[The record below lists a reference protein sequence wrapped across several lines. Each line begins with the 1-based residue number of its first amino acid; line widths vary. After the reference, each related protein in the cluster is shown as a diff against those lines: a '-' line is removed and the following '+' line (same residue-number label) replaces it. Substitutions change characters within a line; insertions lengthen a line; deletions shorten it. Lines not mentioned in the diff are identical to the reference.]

1 MGNEAAK
8 IYHVGID
15 CGSKTVK
22 IAVLDPEGNLAYK
35 RYLYHQTNIRSTL
48 ARVLEDLREK
58 MGDIRARFAFT
69 GSAGMQIADD
79 LNIPF
84 VQEVVASKRAVE
96 HFEPDTD
103 VVIELGGEDSKILFL
118 TGGEELRMN
127 STCAGGTGGF
137 IDAIAGMLGTNA
149 AGLALAYP
157 KRTTTRPI
165 ASRCAVFAQND
176 VRSLL
181 NEGAAKGDIAA
192 SAFAAVAN
200 QCISGLACG
209 RPIEGKVVFL
219 GGPLHYLDPLAESF
233 REALGLD
240 EESGIVPANA
250 HLYVALGAALGS
262 KNSPCQSLTQ
272 LEKGL
277 SLLDCGE
284 DSMLEYL
291 DPLFESEDDYERF
304 KEDHKQYSIPRKL
317 MWRFNGPMYLG
328 VDSGSTTMKA
338 VLTTAEGEI
347 LMTHYQKNAGDV
359 ITSAKNLLKDL
370 YQSMLVGHTAIG
382 PDAYIAKVGVT
393 GYGEALLKKA
403 FGFDFGLVETV
414 AHLKAA
420 QFVMPDVDFVLDIG
434 GQDIKC
440 IRIRDRRIDDISL
453 NEACSSGCGALLSSF
468 ARNMLM
474 SDFGFAQ
481 SGLYA
486 ERPVDL
492 GMRCTVFM
500 TSRVR
505 HAQKVGA
512 SAGDISAGLAY
523 SVVKNALYRVM
534 GVYDMRE
541 LGENVV
547 VQGGTCKTDSVLRA
561 FENTLGRQVARTDHP
576 ELMGAYGA
584 ALYAI
589 EHDDGQGSGIL
600 DAFRSSTVKV
610 DRSSRRCDLC
620 TNSCLLTETSVSH
633 STDEARNY
641 NPMIFVLKGVHS
653 MGFDD
658 TDAYRK
664 VSARFIMG
672 NRCPRPTAM
681 EQLEG
686 NGLELVTKQYQRVF
700 KVDPPK
706 NQHPDAV
713 IGIPR
718 ALEMYEQFPF
728 WQAFF
733 GALGVRVMLSG
744 RSTAELYRKGMS
756 NVTSE
761 STCYPAK
768 LAHGHVADL
777 LARGARH
784 VFYPRLRN
792 VGDAFDC
799 PVICDYAHV
808 LEMGAKSAGDGV
820 AFISP
825 RVSNALVEGVCS
837 TEDATELLAAVRTLV
852 PEADEES
859 VAAACAAG
867 VTAQTRYYEDVA
879 ALVDEAHAFMAANGG
894 WGAVLAC
901 RPYHL
906 DPEINHGIPTLLESS
921 GMTVIT
927 SDALWA
933 YMRREAGGNLA
944 NEVATRWRISDRQEA
959 TVREATRNGAFEIVS
974 LYSFGCGIDVCLHDE
989 LRGLCRAGKTTFTA
1003 LKVDDMTDI
1012 SSTRIRVRSL
1022 LAALE
1027 ERDGVQ
1033 RREASDRDRPSQS
1046 LPSRPVPTAEGADP
1060 AAKPACPTTLLFP
1073 NWLPT
1078 HTSFIKRAFASF
1090 GFDIAES
1097 PSGTG
1102 VNSGVALVGSD
1113 PCQTILSSV
1122 GQLAEYQDKLAE
1134 RTAANADA
1142 DSQGAVPSASETAD
1156 PVALVVP
1163 LACSSCTARSI
1174 DRLAKST
1181 VKGFGA
1187 KRDVVTFE
1195 DLISF
1200 EGVPATLYEALAR
1213 SIVAGDIIT
1222 MASCKIR
1229 AHSRGV
1235 DFDSLAA
1242 DMVASVLKAA
1252 DERPDVP
1259 IDELAL
1265 DAATQAL
1272 ADRTFA
1278 DKTCIAVLGTASLAL
1293 TPSLNNK
1300 VFDCISQEDCEP
1312 IPTPLAIQAIH
1323 NAIAEI
1329 QVSDGPRKEALE
1341 SFVALLVDLQERAFV
1356 RLGDVGLGNA
1366 PALTFSRL
1374 CEVAREKGIDQ
1385 GVNAGVGWCSQ
1396 AAMSSLLESGCRDI
1410 LFTQTFTCLSSHVGG
1425 SAKFKEVRADDPD
1438 ANLSSVEY
1446 DTGISYVNQINRI
1459 KLLASLAKGA
1469 QDASL

>member
-1 MGNEAAK
+1 MGKEAAK
-8 IYHVGID
+8 LYRVGVD

-22 IAVLDPEGNLAYK
+22 IAVLDSEGNLVYK
-35 RYLYHQTNIRSTL
+35 RYLYHKTNIRATL

-84 VQEVVASKRAVE
+84 IQEVVASKRAVE

-157 KRTTTRPI
+157 NRTTTRPI

-209 RPIEGKVVFL
+209 RPIEGKLVFL
-219 GGPLHYLDPLAESF
+219 GGPLHYLDPLVETF
-233 REALGLD
+233 RDALGLD

-262 KNSPCQSLTQ
+262 SNSLCQSLTQ

-277 SLLDCGE
+277 SQLDCGE

-291 DPLFESEDDYERF
+291 DPLFESEDDYTRF
-304 KEDHKQYSIPRKL
+304 IEDHKRYTIPRKL

-338 VLTTAEGEI
+338 VLTTADGEI

-420 QFVMPDVDFVLDIG
+420 QAVMPDVDFVLDIG

-547 VQGGTCKTDSVLRA
+547 VQGGTFKNDSVLRA
-561 FENTLGRQVARTDHP
+561 FEKTLGRRVARTDHP

-589 EHDDGQGSGIL
+589 EHDDGQGSSIL

-633 STDEARNY
+633 STDQARNY
-641 NPMIFVLKGVHS
+641 NPMIFVLKGIHS

-658 TDAYRK
+658 TDKYRK

-686 NGLELVTKQYQRVF
+686 NGLELVTKQYERVF
-700 KVDPPK
+700 KIDPPK
-706 NQHPDAV
+706 NPRPDV
-713 IGIPR
+713 VVGIPR

-768 LAHGHVADL
+768 LAHGHIADL
-777 LARGARH
+777 LARGAQH
-784 VFYPRLRN
+784 VFYPRLQN
-792 VGDAFDC
+792 LGDAFDC

-808 LEMGAKSAGDGV
+808 LEMGAKRENAGI

-825 RVSNALVEGVCS
+825 RVSNAVTEGACS
-837 TEDATELLAAVRTLV
+837 NEDAAELLAAARMLI
-852 PEADEES
+852 PEADGES

-867 VTAQTRYYEDVA
+867 AAAQARYYEDIA
-879 ALVDEAHAFMAANGG
+879 ALVDEAHDFMDENGG

-933 YMRREAGGNLA
+933 CMRREAGGNLVD
-944 NEVATRWRISDRQEA
+944 EVATRWRVSDRQEA
-959 TVREATRNGAFEIVS
+959 AVREATRNGAFEIVS

-1033 RREASDRDRPSQS
+1033 RREAS
-1046 LPSRPVPTAEGADP
+1046 AGARAVQGPFSESAAAAVNVDL

-1078 HTSFIKRAFASF
+1078 HMSFIKSAFAAC
-1090 GFDIAES
+1090 GFELAECM
-1097 PSGTG
+1097 PGTG

-1122 GQLAEYQDKLAE
+1122 GQLAEHQEKLAAQA
-1134 RTAANADA
+1134 AANADA
-1142 DSQGAVPSASETAD
+1142 DSQDTMPGLPESSS

-1181 VKGFGA
+1181 VKDFGA
-1187 KRDVVTFE
+1187 DRDVVTFE
-1195 DLISF
+1195 DLVSF
-1200 EGVPATLYEALAR
+1200 EDAPDTLQEALAR
-1213 SIVAGDIIT
+1213 AIVAGDIVT

-1229 AHSRGV
+1229 ANSRGV
-1235 DFDSLAA
+1235 DFDSLAEG
-1242 DMVASVLKAA
+1242 MVAAVLEKAA
-1252 DERPDVP
+1252 ANPDVP
-1259 IDELAL
+1259 IDEIAL
-1265 DAATQAL
+1265 DVATRAL
-1272 ADRTFA
+1272 TSITVV
-1278 DKTCIAVLGTASLAL
+1278 DKTCIGVLGTAALAL

-1312 IPTPLAIQAIH
+1312 IPTSLAMQAIH
-1323 NAIAEI
+1323 NAMAET
-1329 QVSDGPRKEALE
+1329 QVSEGARKEALDA
-1341 SFVALLVDLQERAFV
+1341 FVALLLDLQEHAFD
-1356 RLGDVGLGNA
+1356 RLEDAGLEHA
-1366 PALTFSRL
+1366 PALTFRRL

-1410 LFTQTFTCLSSHVGG
+1410 LFAQTFTCLSSHVSG
-1425 SAKFKEVRADDPD
+1425 SAKFKEVRADEPD

-1459 KLLASLAKGA
+1459 KLLASLAKATG
-1469 QDASL
+1469 